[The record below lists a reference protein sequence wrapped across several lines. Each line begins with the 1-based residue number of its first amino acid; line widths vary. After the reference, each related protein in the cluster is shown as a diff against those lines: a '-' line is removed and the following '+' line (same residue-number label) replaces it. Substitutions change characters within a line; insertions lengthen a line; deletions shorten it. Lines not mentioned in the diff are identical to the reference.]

1 MKASQ
6 FPNQIHSQKQKATVK
21 SHHTVFV
28 NMEPAE
34 TFDSQSD
41 EPDNQIATNNQN
53 SRPSL
58 NDLQNTLDIAMQK
71 CEKKA
76 SSIVVISA
84 TGKKTPLNSKN
95 GINFIKKKKFVPYR
109 SQDFQE
115 EAVFDDQNDN
125 CFSPIQKPNHSQ
137 EENGNSSIIDR
148 SIEFDNQN
156 LELLTNNSDLSN
168 NNFNSQ
174 NDNQIISKDN
184 TDSEVNKNQ
193 NTDTEMT
200 NNSELSKEN
209 ENSTN
214 ENDNSNQSND
224 NSIQTNE
231 KNEDSTTPSMGK
243 GKLEPSNLEVS
254 NNSSDLSRSLRE
266 RMDAMEELLVK
277 MESQLDE
284 MDRSYRKDD

>member
-1 MKASQ
+1 
-6 FPNQIHSQKQKATVK
+6 
-21 SHHTVFV
+21 
-28 NMEPAE
+28 MEPAE

-41 EPDNQIATNNQN
+41 EQDNQIATNNQN
-53 SRPSL
+53 HPPFL

-84 TGKKTPLNSKN
+84 TGKKTPLNPKN
-95 GINFIKKKKFVPYR
+95 GIHFIKKKQFVPYR

-115 EAVFDDQNDN
+115 EAVFDNQNDN
-125 CFSPIQKPNHSQ
+125 CFSPIQKPSHSQ
-137 EENGNSSIIDR
+137 EENGNSAIIDR

-156 LELLTNNSDLSN
+156 LGLLTNNSDLSN

-174 NDNQIISKDN
+174 NDNQIIPKDN
-184 TDSEVNKNQ
+184 SDSGGNNNQ
-193 NTDTEMT
+193 NIITDTEMN

-214 ENDNSNQSND
+214 KNGNSNQSSE

-231 KNEDSTTPSMGK
+231 KNDDSTNRSMGK
-243 GKLEPSNLEVS
+243 ENDEHSNLEVS

-284 MDRSYRKDD
+284 MDRSYRKDE